1 MDQVLNKVKDKQNLI
16 FDSTSN
22 SSKEEYFI
30 QNGRILLEKF
40 VYLNQ
45 GQDIGSGQL
54 KIFGQ
59 KDIEKATNNLDRDLV
74 IGSSAYRNVYKASIE
89 DRVVVIGVPL
99 QEEPNPEMIHRNLTE
114 AAIAMVMNHD
124 SMIKLYGCCLE
135 TSTPILVYELL
146 PNGTLFQ
153 HLHGDLASSK
163 CMKWIDCLRV
173 ATDAA
178 YALSYMHNALR
189 KPVVH
194 RGFSSFSVLLD
205 HSFHAKLSNFGYAVS
220 ITPGDTSER
229 WAVLGAPGYVD
240 PEYTITHVVTEK
252 CDVYSFGVLM
262 LEMLTRKNPGRMIRG
277 GRDLVEVFLSAVEK
291 KCMIKMIDSGVLE
304 QASRD
309 EIHKVAELALKCVAK
324 SRDQR
329 PTMIEVVVQLRQIL
343 DRKDLLRVCSHV
355 G

>member
-1 MDQVLNKVKDKQNLI
+1 
-16 FDSTSN
+16 
-22 SSKEEYFI
+22 
-30 QNGRILLEKF
+30 
-40 VYLNQ
+40 
-45 GQDIGSGQL
+45 
-54 KIFGQ
+54 
-59 KDIEKATNNLDRDLV
+59 
-74 IGSSAYRNVYKASIE
+74 
-89 DRVVVIGVPL
+89 
-99 QEEPNPEMIHRNLTE
+99 MIHRNLTE

-173 ATDAA
+173 ATDAT

-194 RGFSSFSVLLD
+194 RGLAPFSCPLLQGTHLKD
-205 HSFHAKLSNFGYAVS
+205 GL
-220 ITPGDTSER
+220 
-229 WAVLGAPGYVD
+229 LGAPGYVD

-291 KCMIKMIDSGVLE
+291 KCMIKMIDNGVLE
-304 QASRD
+304 QASRM
-309 EIHKVAELALKCVAK
+309 
-324 SRDQR
+324 RDQR
-329 PTMIEVVVQLRQIL
+329 PTMIEVVVQLRQIQ

-355 G
+355 GFALVDHSKVIAGP